1 MRPPTSKGAPQ
12 SRQVTEECEGSVPSM
27 MTVSRSQSPV
37 GSRPPALTMPVGA
50 LWSLR
55 TERKMPD
62 SASPAGV
69 AALAAA
75 LACPADPP
83 VGGAALLAA
92 MFFAQL
98 VGAIAPTRGLR
109 D

>member
-1 MRPPTSKGAPQ
+1 MGAP
-12 SRQVTEECEGSVPSM
+12 
-27 MTVSRSQSPV
+27 
-37 GSRPPALTMPVGA
+37 
-50 LWSLR
+50 WSSR
-55 TERKMPD
+55 TEKRLPGL
-62 SASPAGV
+62 ASLAGMV
-69 AALAAA
+69 ALAAA